1 MHETGVYGGRFV
13 GVDCGRERGGFGEG
27 KRFVAEDRKGAVEG
41 QSSLRQVEGSGTYR
55 SVM

>member
-13 GVDCGRERGGFGEG
+13 GMDCGWERGGFGEG

-41 QSSLRQVEGSGTYR
+41 QYSLREVEGGGTVR
-55 SVM
+55 